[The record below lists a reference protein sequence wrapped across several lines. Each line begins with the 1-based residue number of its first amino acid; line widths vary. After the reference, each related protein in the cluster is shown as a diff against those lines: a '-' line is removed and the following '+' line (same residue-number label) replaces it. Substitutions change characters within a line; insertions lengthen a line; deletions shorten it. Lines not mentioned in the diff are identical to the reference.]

1 MKNITI
7 LSEDIPYIISINSY
21 ILILE
26 SEGVSMSRYI
36 YQIDNFPLDNNNLLL
51 NETLFHNA
59 NGYIGVRA
67 SFEEGYLDGYDSIR
81 GQYINGFYDYVAMP
95 QAEKL
100 YGLFEEKQAML
111 NVADTQGIILK
122 IDGEEF
128 SLFDGEIISSSRKL
142 DMRRGITIREVTWQ
156 SPGGKE
162 VHIRIKRMTSF
173 EILPLFLIE
182 YMVVPLN
189 FSGEIEILSTH
200 IGEVMNYCNPNDPR
214 VAGESFKH
222 LLAKE
227 QACEDG
233 ASYITMKTSKSDL
246 TVCTAV
252 RSRVTKTSVNEL
264 VLNDFKGQQTFKLE
278 VKQGEKITLYKES
291 IFCDSI
297 RYEEPRRAAQAV
309 LARIDE
315 LLGGA
320 PLPQGASLDFTPLYR
335 AQEKYLDSFWHD
347 CDMGVVGDEELNN
360 AICYNLYQLVQSV
373 GKDPHCNIA
382 AKGLSGEGYEGHYF
396 WDTEMYLQPFYTLTA
411 NSISKNLIRYRYN
424 SLNHARD
431 NARIMG
437 HEQGAL
443 YPWRT
448 IMGKEC
454 SGYYVS
460 GSAAYHINGAVAYA
474 VVAYYLATKDMA
486 LMRECGAEILIE
498 TARLWISVGNYY
510 KGQFHIHEVTGPDEY
525 TCLVSNNYYTNAI
538 AKYNLTW
545 AAKMVEI
552 LRNEEHPLLS
562 RLNISDNEVQEFR
575 EAARAMYL
583 PYNEELGINPQDDS
597 FLQKAIMDIS
607 MIPKEKKPLL
617 LHYHPMFLYRHQICK
632 QADTVLAHFILED
645 EQDIETIRKSFEYY
659 EKVTTHDSS
668 LSTCIFS
675 IIAAKLGEQEKAYEY
690 FGESAKLDLYNTH
703 QNTKDGIHTANMG
716 GTYMAIVYGFGGLRL
731 KESGLYLQPIMP
743 KEWEGYHFCIRYEE
757 AQIKVEVKKE
767 YCTIELLEGS
777 PVNIYVYEKQYQVTK
792 DKIRIDRGMKNEIYR
807 NYF

>member
-1 MKNITI
+1 
-7 LSEDIPYIISINSY
+7 
-21 ILILE
+21 
-26 SEGVSMSRYI
+26 MSKYI
-36 YQIDNFPLDNNNLLL
+36 YQINNLPLDNNNLLL

-67 SFEEGYLDGYDSIR
+67 NFEEGYLDGYDSIR
-81 GQYINGFYDYVAMP
+81 GQYVNGFYDYAAMP

-100 YGLFEEKQAML
+100 YGLFEEKQTML

-122 IDGEEF
+122 IEGDEF
-128 SLFDGEIISSSRKL
+128 SLFDGEIINSSRML
-142 DMRRGITIREVTWQ
+142 DMRRGITIREVTWK
-156 SPGGKE
+156 SPGGKK
-162 VHIRIKRMTSF
+162 VNIRIKRMTSF

-182 YMVVPLN
+182 YMIMPLN
-189 FSGEIEILSTH
+189 FSGEIEIISTH
-200 IGEVMNYCNPNDPR
+200 IGEVMNYCDPNDPR

-227 QACEDG
+227 QICEDG
-233 ASYITMKTSKSDL
+233 VSYITMKTSKSDL

-252 RSRVTKTSVNEL
+252 RNRVTKTSANEL

-278 VKQGEKITLYKES
+278 VKQGEEITLYKES

-315 LLGGA
+315 LLGGG
-320 PLPQGASLDFTPLYR
+320 PLTQGENLDFTPLYR

-373 GKDPHCNIA
+373 GKDSHCNIA

-396 WDTEMYLQPFYTLTA
+396 WDTEMYLQPFYTLAA

-486 LMRECGAEILIE
+486 LMQECGAEILIE
-498 TARLWISVGNYY
+498 TARLWISVGTYY

-538 AKYNLTW
+538 AKYNLIW

-562 RLNISDNEVQEFR
+562 ELNISDSEVRGFG

-617 LHYHPMFLYRHQICK
+617 LHFHPMFLYRHQICK

-675 IIAAKLGEQEKAYEY
+675 IIAAKLGEKEKAYEY

-703 QNTKDGIHTANMG
+703 KNTKDGIHTANMG

-731 KESGLYLQPIMP
+731 KERGLYLQPILP
-743 KEWEGYHFCIRYEE
+743 KEWEGYHFCIKYEE
-757 AQIKVEVKKE
+757 AKIKVDVKKE
-767 YCTIELLEGS
+767 YCTVELLEGY
-777 PVNIYVYEKQYQVTK
+777 PVNIYVYENQYHVTK
-792 DKIRIDRGMKNEIYR
+792 DKIKIKNDSKRVIKAKH
-807 NYF
+807 